1 MEAADRPRRVNVP
14 GVSGLADWQRERLR
28 GSVEGAYYAWA
39 GVRLVELG
47 PGTSR
52 LAFRP
57 RAEMLTPWG
66 TLNGSVLNGLLEL
79 PSFLALLPELR
90 EDEQPVTNDLFLQHL
105 RPLPGEAEYVLEG
118 RLLRRG
124 RSMAW
129 TEASAGVGGK
139 PTTLARI
146 TKTLVA
152 GGSAAAR

>member
-1 MEAADRPRRVNVP
+1 MNVP

-28 GSVEGAYYAWA
+28 GSVGGAYYDWA

-52 LAFRP
+52 LVFRP
-57 RAEMLTPWG
+57 RSEMLTPWN

-105 RPLPGEAEYVLEG
+105 RPLPGDAEYVLEG
-118 RLLRRG
+118 RLIRRG

-129 TEASAGVGGK
+129 TEASASVDGK

-146 TKTLVA
+146 TKTLVTA
-152 GGSAAAR
+152 GTGTSG